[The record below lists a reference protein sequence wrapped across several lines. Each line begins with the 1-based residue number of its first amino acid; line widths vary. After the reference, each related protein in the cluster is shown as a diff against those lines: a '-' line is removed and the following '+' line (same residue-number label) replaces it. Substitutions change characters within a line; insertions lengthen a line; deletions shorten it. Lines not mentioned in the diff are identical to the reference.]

1 MKPVTTG
8 LGNHPKLK
16 MRQKEKI
23 LLEKDVDIVN
33 HLKLKM
39 RQKKKYCRK
48 GVVGNWE
55 PNPRCKM
62 QKQ

>member
-1 MKPVTTG
+1 
-8 LGNHPKLK
+8 

-33 HLKLKM
+33 HPKLKM

-48 GVVGNWE
+48 GVVGN
-55 PNPRCKM
+55 
-62 QKQ
+62 

>member
-48 GVVGNWE
+48 GVVGN
-55 PNPRCKM
+55 
-62 QKQ
+62 